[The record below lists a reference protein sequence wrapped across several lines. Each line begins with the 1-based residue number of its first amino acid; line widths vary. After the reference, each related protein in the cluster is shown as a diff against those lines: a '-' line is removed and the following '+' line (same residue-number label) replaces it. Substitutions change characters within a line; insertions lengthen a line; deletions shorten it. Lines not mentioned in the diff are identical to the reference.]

1 MWQLASGRVARELR
15 TGDNVTGV
23 HATADATHIVTNDRA
38 GGTQLWD
45 VATGERV
52 DAPEGRTTM
61 VSAFAV
67 DRDGVRGIS
76 GDADGN
82 ATIWNLDAG
91 EPVHRLPC
99 RAEVV
104 TAVAITADGQT
115 AATGSLT
122 GEIVVWDVVT
132 GIPLHRF
139 SCPAVVSALALTPNG
154 DRVLV
159 GDYESLSVHPL
170 ADTSPQPPI
179 ARLITRSGVT
189 ALAVNPALPAY
200 VLCGTASGQVA
211 YVRTP

>member
-1 MWQLASGRVARELR
+1 
-15 TGDNVTGV
+15 
-23 HATADATHIVTNDRA
+23 
-38 GGTQLWD
+38 
-45 VATGERV
+45 
-52 DAPEGRTTM
+52 
-61 VSAFAV
+61 
-67 DRDGVRGIS
+67 
-76 GDADGN
+76 
-82 ATIWNLDAG
+82 
-91 EPVHRLPC
+91 
-99 RAEVV
+99 V

-122 GEIVVWDVVT
+122 GDVVVWDVET

-154 DRVLV
+154 ERVLV
-159 GDYESLSVHPL
+159 GDHESLSVHPL
-170 ADTSPQPPI
+170 ADTSPQQPI